1 MRRFSLYLRNG
12 VYYAQLYN
20 PKSGSYLYGRSTG
33 KANRDEAAG
42 IATDWL
48 KNGIPVPKTKQKR
61 SIEPPRVHRRPF
73 YLSPAPTA
81 RTSCSV

>member
-42 IATDWL
+42 IATD
-48 KNGIPVPKTKQKR
+48 
-61 SIEPPRVHRRPF
+61 
-73 YLSPAPTA
+73 
-81 RTSCSV
+81 